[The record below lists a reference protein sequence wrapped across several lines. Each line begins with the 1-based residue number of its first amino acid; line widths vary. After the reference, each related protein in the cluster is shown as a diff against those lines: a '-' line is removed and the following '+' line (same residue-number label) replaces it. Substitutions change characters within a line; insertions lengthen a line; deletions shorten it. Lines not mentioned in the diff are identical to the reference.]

1 MESEEILA
9 HLTTTDALG
18 DGGLPY
24 ISPLAQ
30 FGAGRVTVPGLLTG
44 ITLQADLSAPYIND
58 GMAYLPLTTGADD
71 DPPAPCN
78 CSPAFYDGEN
88 GCIGLVSSVEYEQ
101 GLPGPRIDNGN
112 IKLPLCSTSGECPG
126 IVGGIASVFINST
139 ASTPFIRDG
148 IINLPAPALQ
158 GLHTLNGPRTWNELN
173 NAGLVQLAEADA
185 MNHNVYASIT
195 NGYLQ
200 IFVDR
205 A

>member
-1 MESEEILA
+1 MSEEILA
-9 HLTTTDALG
+9 EWTATDAEG
-18 DGGLPY
+18 DGGCPY
-24 ISPLAQ
+24 VPPLAQ
-30 FGAGRVTVPGLLTG
+30 YGEERETVPGLLAGVQLVGSLKT
-44 ITLQADLSAPYIND
+44 PYIAN
-58 GMAYLPLTTGADD
+58 GVAYLPLTTGADD

-78 CSPAFYDGEN
+78 CSPAFYDGEQC
-88 GCIGLVSSVEYEQ
+88 CIGLVSSVEYEQ

-112 IKLPLCSTSGECPG
+112 IKLPLCSTFGECPG
-126 IVGGIASVFINST
+126 IVGGIASVFINSS

-158 GLHTLNGPRTWNELN
+158 GLYTLNGPRTWNELN
-173 NAGLVQLAEADA
+173 NAGQVQLAEADA
-185 MNHNVYASIT
+185 LNHNVYASIT